1 MSIYKKMYYDLFNH
15 VTDAILDL
23 KAAQK
28 AVETMYLA
36 AGDDGDDG
44 TDDDIA
50 AEPDTTGGG
59 NASEND
65 DANRRG
71 K

>member
-15 VTDAILDL
+15 MTDAILDL

-44 TDDDIA
+44 TDDIA

-65 DANRRG
+65 DANSRG